1 MTIKIRLSQALEEY
15 KAHMEAR
22 GMAHGTIRGR
32 VSLLGMVKTDIG
44 DIYTENIDGRHI
56 DQVFAAHAWGPKTR
70 NVKLSQ
76 MRHFFRWCQSRRYMD
91 RHEDPLAGWRNLIV
105 PNEPRTRIPVEE
117 WPRLFD
123 ACLHPTE
130 EIALATGLFLFL
142 RGSEQQHIQ
151 MKHINLD
158 AGEIEIFRQK
168 TRQWDTM
175 PISTELDFYLRKYL
189 IWYAEQTTI
198 HPDHYLHAPRVLT
211 SQERDPVTNRI
222 VPGTGTI
229 DPTRSITKPHITIQ
243 RILKRAGYETAKEGE
258 HTLRRSGARAYF
270 DHLAE
275 SGYDGALR
283 RCQAMLGHST
293 SLITENYLGLDLD
306 RRQRNEDIAGHRMF
320 PNLITADIEP
330 DAPNVVSINRAK
342 EQADG

>member
-1 MTIKIRLSQALEEY
+1 MTIKIRLSQATEEY

-44 DIYTENIDGRHI
+44 DIYTENITGEHI
-56 DQVFAAHAWGPKTR
+56 DRVFAAHAWGPKTR

-76 MRHFFRWCQSRRYMD
+76 MRHFVKWCQTRRYLD
-91 RHEDPLAGWRNLIV
+91 RHADPLAGWRNLVV
-105 PNEPRTRIPVEE
+105 PNTPRTRIPVEE
-117 WPRLFD
+117 WPALFA

-130 EIALATGLFLFL
+130 TIALATGLFLFL

-151 MKHINLD
+151 MKHIRLD
-158 AGEIEIFRQK
+158 QGEIDIYRQK

-175 PISTELDFYLRKYL
+175 PISAELDVYLRDYL
-189 IWYAEQTTI
+189 TWYSQQVTVSPE
-198 HPDHYLHAPRVLT
+198 HYLHAPRVLT
-211 SQERDPVTNRI
+211 SQERDPATNRI
-222 VPGTGTI
+222 MPGTGTI
-229 DPTRSITKPHITIQ
+229 DPTRPVSKPHITIQ
-243 RILKRAGYETAKEGE
+243 RILKRAGYATAKEGE

-293 SLITENYLGLDLD
+293 SLITETYLGLDLD

-320 PNLITADIEP
+320 PMLVTEAVTP
-330 DAPNVVSINRAK
+330 DADNVVSLTRAK
-342 EQADG
+342 ESTDG